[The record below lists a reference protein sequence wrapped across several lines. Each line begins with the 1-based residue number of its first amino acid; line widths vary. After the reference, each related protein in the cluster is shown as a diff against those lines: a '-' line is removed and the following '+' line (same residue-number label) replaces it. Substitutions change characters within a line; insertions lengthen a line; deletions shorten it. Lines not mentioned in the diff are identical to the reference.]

1 MILFFS
7 WMNFYPK
14 WMIPIT
20 GKIIMNKL
28 VFSVCEQI
36 AQLIAQEALFCL

>member
-20 GKIIMNKL
+20 GKLKDHSEKL
-28 VFSVCEQI
+28 VFSVREQI
-36 AQLIAQEALFCL
+36 AQLIA